1 MEKKKKPAK
10 TKEEISALLDAAD
23 ESVRLASEAIIDAI
37 RAFVIRFGQKKTLH
51 VTELFVEDILNSVYV
66 LSEVSDE
73 EMSEDEIDSIT
84 ADDSGGLYIETE
96 YGSADSDWL
105 PFEELRKVY
114 DLILDI
120 EEEMASDD
128 CGFKIRDG
136 RICVLGDED
145 EEEDEE

>member
-1 MEKKKKPAK
+1 MEKKKKPVK

-23 ESVRLASEAIIDAI
+23 ESVRLAREAIINAI
-37 RAFVIRFGQKKTLH
+37 RAFVIRFGQKKTLC
-51 VTELFVEDILNSVYV
+51 VTELFIEEILNPVHV

-84 ADDSGGLYIETE
+84 ADNRGGLHIETE

-120 EEEMASDD
+120 EEKMASDD
-128 CGFKIRDG
+128 CEFKIRGG
-136 RICVLGDED
+136 RICVRGDED
-145 EEEDEE
+145 EEDDEE